1 MLATLC
7 SVLAVSNPPATAK
20 FTVAGMTVALSQDQT
35 VSSLTDT
42 SFNFVPARA
51 GNDALGKKTCL
62 LSCLHLSSQ
71 SGL

>member
-51 GNDALGKKTCL
+51 GNDALGKKD
-62 LSCLHLSSQ
+62 LSSLLPSPFFQ